1 LFISCYNHN
10 SVIGEHCFTVYTY
23 CTLFST
29 CVLVLLCSLP
39 ASGNDVPSSRM
50 SPYIATTQSEAVNL
64 TCSDKDSGGAFTFF
78 WYFNGDHVS
87 SLMGRRMVS
96 VTGQRGVHCCQIKR
110 SSDLIATYC
119 TYVLVRTHP
128 NVTSSASQLI
138 TVDAGRRV
146 GVVCAGSGTND
157 PQVQFLRDSTVLQ
170 STTKYE
176 VTSNSENHRLA
187 YFLLHNTSLSDS
199 GAYSCQ
205 ALNFLSTTPSYFNIS
220 VVDPCEC

>member
-1 LFISCYNHN
+1 M
-10 SVIGEHCFTVYTY
+10 HCMCVRCVFEVLKALLCVCVCVCTVQMCV
-23 CTLFST
+23 CTVHT
-29 CVLVLLCSLP
+29 CVFQCPFLLFP
-39 ASGNDVPSSRM
+39 
-50 SPYIATTQSEAVNL
+50 
-64 TCSDKDSGGAFTFF
+64 FT
-78 WYFNGDHVS
+78 
-87 SLMGRRMVS
+87 
-96 VTGQRGVHCCQIKR
+96 
-110 SSDLIATYC
+110 A
-119 TYVLVRTHP
+119 HP